1 MKALMVEMNEWARA
15 RARTAENA
23 RGPWGVC
30 ARGRRVWETWGG
42 RDDTRGAMTDG
53 IER

>member
-30 ARGRRVWETWGG
+30 GGETRVGDVGW
-42 RDDTRGAMTDG
+42 A
-53 IER
+53 

>member
-1 MKALMVEMNEWARA
+1 MKALMVEMNG
-15 RARTAENA
+15 RTAENA

-42 RDDTRGAMTDG
+42 RDDMRGAMTDG
-53 IER
+53 SER

>member
-1 MKALMVEMNEWARA
+1 MKALMVEMNGRA

-23 RGPWGVC
+23 RGPWGVW
-30 ARGRRVWETWGG
+30 GRRVWETWGG
-42 RDDTRGAMTDG
+42 RDDERGAMTDG